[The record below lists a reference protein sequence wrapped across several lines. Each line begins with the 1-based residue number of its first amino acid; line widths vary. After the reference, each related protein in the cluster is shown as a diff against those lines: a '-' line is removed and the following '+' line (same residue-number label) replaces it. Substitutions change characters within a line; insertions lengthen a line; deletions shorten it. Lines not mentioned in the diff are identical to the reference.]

1 MNELFSFHEE
11 LTEKEIGQFV
21 NELSEVSLDSF
32 TEAFEM
38 ASRKIQ
44 EYPHCDLL
52 IYTIAT
58 VLNGSLTLSDLN
70 DEERM
75 EYNTAIIE
83 WLERTADSQDERVR
97 NSSVFILA
105 TKYVQMEKYEEA
117 NALLKKIPDTVID
130 ATIMKTSVLA
140 HQEGTDTAALF
151 LEGKLLQAVIN
162 IQSYLYKLI
171 EMEEET
177 GNHDKA
183 EKIAEI
189 TDHMISLF
197 GLWNY
202 GNTVPYL
209 LIAGYRKDVEK
220 CIQLIK
226 RLLSESQKPWNMTQS
241 PLYYRYED
249 TAQGK
254 AFSGLGKNFVRE
266 LYSEIENKNAP
277 FVSNIIY
284 IKTNILIPNIVI
296 GMLLSVII
304 NNFNIKKQVFDFSW
318 DLFDF
323 IQNISLDIFLTM
335 ALMSIDLYALSSLLG
350 PILIIV
356 FFQVL
361 FVLIYAVFICFRVLG
376 KDYDAAIMISGLIG
390 HTLGATPNALANM
403 STLTSK
409 YGKSE
414 TAFLIVPMVGA
425 FLLDAFSMPCI
436 LFFINFLK

>member
-1 MNELFSFHEE
+1 MRIGEQIKNYRKTEGLTQEQVANYLGVSTPAVNKWEKGNTYPDISLLPALARLLKIDMNELFSFREE

-32 TEAFEM
+32 TKAFEM

-83 WLERTADSQDERVR
+83 WLERTADSQVERVR

-117 NALLKKIPDTVID
+117 NVLLKKIPDTVID

-171 EMEEET
+171 E
-177 GNHDKA
+177 
-183 EKIAEI
+183 IAEI

-254 AFSGLGKNFVRE
+254 AFSGVGKNFVRE
-266 LYSEIENKNAP
+266 LYSEIENKKEYEFLRGN
-277 FVSNIIY
+277 
-284 IKTNILIPNIVI
+284 KELELI
-296 GMLLSVII
+296 
-304 NNFNIKKQVFDFSW
+304 FEE
-318 DLFDF
+318 
-323 IQNISLDIFLTM
+323 
-335 ALMSIDLYALSSLLG
+335 
-350 PILIIV
+350 
-356 FFQVL
+356 
-361 FVLIYAVFICFRVLG
+361 
-376 KDYDAAIMISGLIG
+376 
-390 HTLGATPNALANM
+390 H
-403 STLTSK
+403 
-409 YGKSE
+409 
-414 TAFLIVPMVGA
+414 
-425 FLLDAFSMPCI
+425 
-436 LFFINFLK
+436 LK

>member
-1 MNELFSFHEE
+1 MGKGNTYPDISLLPALARLLKIDMNELFSFREE
-11 LTEKEIGQFV
+11 LTEKRDWTICEWTFGSFIGQLYRGFSRWHLV
-21 NELSEVSLDSF
+21 NTGVSSLRLINIYDRNRSE
-32 TEAFEM
+32 
-38 ASRKIQ
+38 R
-44 EYPHCDLL
+44 
-52 IYTIAT
+52 
-58 VLNGSLTLSDLN
+58 SLTLSDLN
-70 DEERM
+70 GEERM

-83 WLERTADSQDERVR
+83 WLERTADSQVERVR

-117 NALLKKIPDTVID
+117 NVPLKKIPDTVID

-183 EKIAEI
+183 ERIAEI

-254 AFSGLGKNFVRE
+254 AFSGVGKNFVRE
-266 LYSEIENKNAP
+266 LYSEIENKKEYEFLRGN
-277 FVSNIIY
+277 
-284 IKTNILIPNIVI
+284 KELELI
-296 GMLLSVII
+296 
-304 NNFNIKKQVFDFSW
+304 FEE
-318 DLFDF
+318 
-323 IQNISLDIFLTM
+323 
-335 ALMSIDLYALSSLLG
+335 
-350 PILIIV
+350 
-356 FFQVL
+356 
-361 FVLIYAVFICFRVLG
+361 
-376 KDYDAAIMISGLIG
+376 
-390 HTLGATPNALANM
+390 H
-403 STLTSK
+403 
-409 YGKSE
+409 
-414 TAFLIVPMVGA
+414 
-425 FLLDAFSMPCI
+425 
-436 LFFINFLK
+436 LK